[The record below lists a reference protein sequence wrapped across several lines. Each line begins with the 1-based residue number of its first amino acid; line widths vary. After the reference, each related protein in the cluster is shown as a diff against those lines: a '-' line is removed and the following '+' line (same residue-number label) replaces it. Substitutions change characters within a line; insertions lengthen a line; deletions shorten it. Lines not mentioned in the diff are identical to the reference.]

1 MLKAQPL
8 VCACTSVIVFVV
20 STEWTEILAVT
31 VKALKAAQVVA
42 VPTDTIYGLACVAQ
56 SSAAVRRVYDI
67 KGRNGDKPLAICV
80 GEIQDIYRFVHSLQI
95 SLLRQHCC

>member
-1 MLKAQPL
+1 ML
-8 VCACTSVIVFVV
+8 FV
-20 STEWTEILAVT
+20 STVWTEILTVT

-80 GEIQDIYRFVHSLQI
+80 GEIQDIYRFVPSSDQFTETTLLLKGLGSVRYLFVIII
-95 SLLRQHCC
+95 S